1 MKSPGIYCVL
11 AAAGSIAFTWLLI
24 RGYSERSA
32 PLVSAAERAVD
43 STAASAVTHEQVLFK
58 CGLTSPC
65 PPGHFS
71 FKVVSGAANVLA
83 SKICWEDAIVTMPA
97 LSEMPGG
104 LSVLLINGMNGAIM
118 DRRIFNLY
126 SGDPEECLQLLRAIE
141 EKTIV
146 VVASFDDVATRM
158 DGEIRDIL
166 SELGSTQ
173 SKSLKFRDSWVFL
186 GAKGVNGQSPFEQL
200 VENNK
205 RSNAYAGWP
214 ARAEVAGCVPQFR
227 P

>member
-1 MKSPGIYCVL
+1 MKSLGICCVL
-11 AAAGSIAFTWLLI
+11 AAAGSVAFTLLLL
-24 RGYSERSA
+24 RGYGEPSA
-32 PLVSAAERAVD
+32 VLVSAAGRAVD
-43 STAASAVTHEQVLFK
+43 STTAPAVSHEQVLFK
-58 CGLTSPC
+58 CGLTAPC

-71 FKVVSGAANVLA
+71 FKVASGAANVLA

-97 LSEMPGG
+97 LSEMQGG
-104 LSVLLINGMNGAIM
+104 LSVVLINGMNGEIM

-126 SGDPEECLQLLRAIE
+126 SGDPEECLRLLRAIE

-146 VVASFDDVATRM
+146 VVASFDDVATCM
-158 DGEIRDIL
+158 DSEIRDIL

-173 SKSLKFRDSWVFL
+173 SKSLRFRDSWVFL

-200 VENNK
+200 VENNM
-205 RSNAYAGWP
+205 RNNAYAGWP